1 MPPPP
6 PIRDKSSARPHAFA
20 KEGDSMPDDP
30 VPVSV
35 PPHALAG
42 GGGGAA
48 AARRGASTTNT
59 KSDAG
64 NLPVFK
70 SVPPQPDPKPT
81 LDALRDVELDV
92 TIELGRTRMRIED
105 VLKLSQGAVVE
116 LNRLAGEPVDVYVS
130 DRLVARGDVV
140 VLNDNFAVRV
150 TQVISPLEDD

>member
-1 MPPPP
+1 
-6 PIRDKSSARPHAFA
+6 
-20 KEGDSMPDDP
+20 MPDDP

-48 AARRGASTTNT
+48 AARRGVSTTN
-59 KSDAG
+59 KSDATG
-64 NLPVFK
+64 LPVFK
-70 SVPPQPDPKPT
+70 SVPPQPENRPT

-150 TQVISPLEDD
+150 TQVISPLADD